1 MQSQHYASVVTT
13 AVHVISTE
21 RVALANLE
29 SIYKTNERVRQNLA
43 RAVTEIINSM
53 KNGGKLVICGVGKS
67 GKIGQNVV
75 ATMISM
81 GIHSAFLHPTE
92 ALHGDLGLIRPNDT
106 LLFFSF
112 SGQTK
117 ELLQL
122 LPHIPSTVPVIAIT
136 SHMDV
141 STCPIL
147 SSRPNDKAV
156 LLPAPIHESEETSF
170 GVCTPTTSTTVALS
184 IGDALAIAIAKE
196 LYTSPGRRP
205 MHVFKGYHPDG
216 ST

>member
-21 RVALANLE
+21 RAALANLE

-92 ALHGDLGLIRPNDT
+92 ALHGDLGLIRPVG
-106 LLFFSF
+106 
-112 SGQTK
+112 GQSD
-117 ELLQL
+117 L
-122 LPHIPSTVPVIAIT
+122 
-136 SHMDV
+136 
-141 STCPIL
+141 
-147 SSRPNDKAV
+147 N
-156 LLPAPIHESEETSF
+156 
-170 GVCTPTTSTTVALS
+170 VA
-184 IGDALAIAIAKE
+184 
-196 LYTSPGRRP
+196 
-205 MHVFKGYHPDG
+205 
-216 ST
+216 